1 MPNNKTLFANMIDPL
16 TISVQTQD
24 RKIYRKDRLAAA
36 LCQAAQEDRDLVIDF
51 APEGSCAEQL
61 GLYRLLDEFCNRLA
75 YDRARVTVRTA
86 NMLESHTDYRI
97 VRCPEYWYEIQ
108 QVQDYHRSYLVD
120 TGLAPTRHF
129 GCFVS
134 RTTWARLWVAAWL
147 DLHHKDRTLQTYHY
161 DRHRQNYNGNGYVG
175 LDDLF
180 QFDCDIIPECAQFL
194 TNCPR
199 TIDLDFLQ
207 HTDTSQ
213 SIFQHEGS
221 YYPIQVPANL
231 NLINFY
237 HDIFVDIVSEPNIM
251 GQNFL
256 VTEKLWR
263 CIVARRPFI
272 VLGTGS
278 YLYNLR
284 KLGFRTFGQWWSE
297 DYDGQIG
304 QTRIGM
310 MIKVMDE
317 IAQWNKEKIADVLKE
332 MQPILKH
339 NYEGFMQL
347 DTKRIGKIFPRE
359 E

>member
-1 MPNNKTLFANMIDPL
+1 MNDPL

-24 RKIYRKDRLAAA
+24 RKIYRKDRLTAA
-36 LCQAAQEDRDLVIDF
+36 LCQAARDNKDLVIDF
-51 APEGSCAEQL
+51 GPEGSCAEQL
-61 GLYRLLDEFCNRLA
+61 GLYRLLDEFCGHLS
-75 YDRARVTVRTA
+75 YDRSRVTIRTA
-86 NMLESHTDYRI
+86 NMLESHSHYHI
-97 VRCPEYWYEIQ
+97 VRCSEYWYEIQ
-108 QVQDYHRSYLVD
+108 QVQDWHQRHPVD
-120 TGLAPTRHF
+120 TGMIPTRHF

-134 RTTWARLWVAAWL
+134 RSTWARLWISTYL
-147 DLHHKDRTLQTYHY
+147 NLHHQDSTLQTYHY
-161 DRHRQNYNGNGYVG
+161 DRHRENYNGNGYVG

-180 QFDCDIIPECAQFL
+180 QFDCDVIPECAQFL

-207 HTDTSQ
+207 HADTGQ
-213 SIFQHEGS
+213 SIFQHAGS

-237 HDIFVDIVSEPNIM
+237 HDIFVDIVAEPNIM
-251 GQNFL
+251 GRNFL

-263 CIVARRPFI
+263 CVIARRPFI

-284 KLGFRTFGQWWSE
+284 KLGFQTFGQWWSE
-297 DYDGQIG
+297 DYDGQLC

-310 MIKVMDE
+310 MIEILDE
-317 IAQWNKEKIADVLKE
+317 IAKWDTEKISDVLKE
-332 MQPILKH
+332 MQPILEH
-339 NYEGFMQL
+339 NHEVFMQL
-347 DTKRIGKIFPRE
+347 DTERIGKIFTDE